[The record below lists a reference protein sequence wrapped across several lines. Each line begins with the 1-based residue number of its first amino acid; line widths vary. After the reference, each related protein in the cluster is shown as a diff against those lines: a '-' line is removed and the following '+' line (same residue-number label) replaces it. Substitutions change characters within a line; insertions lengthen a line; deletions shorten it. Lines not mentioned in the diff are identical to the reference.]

1 MVPSDYHTGA
11 DYDAKSN
18 GFEADFN
25 DAWDKIAPGP
35 DWTINYSTG
44 SMSGT
49 DTYPPPNS
57 NDVTISGGIGGI
69 GGIGVGSG
77 VESAP
82 HIVTTLSGTGY
93 IKPIPLV
100 LSDQTNWFPYSQ
112 QELIEQLRQERTS
125 VELQRE
131 RIDYLEKRLK
141 EVEDDNNQ
149 YRKNLA
155 NANDRLRFVEG
166 QYKATLA
173 YASGKETDCRYKD
186 ATIER
191 LSEELTKR
199 IKEDNQVSDESDQTA
214 IVGKDPNE
222 EIMVSPGSIVYDKLN
237 NKGPFLVIGES
248 TNVVD
253 YSSEIASKSERVRKI
268 EVDSW
273 VIRDGE
279 SYRAIP
285 KASLTT
291 AKPTK
296 TQTRSILTT
305 LVATAAAV
313 SAVPILAGIL
323 QLVG

>member
-1 MVPSDYHTGA
+1 MVPSDYHTGEG
-11 DYDAKSN
+11 YDAKSN
-18 GFEADFN
+18 GFESDFN
-25 DAWDKIAPGP
+25 DAWEQLAPTPTGP
-35 DWTINYSTG
+35 IYTSTQVSTG
-44 SMSGT
+44 TVNTGT
-49 DTYPPPNS
+49 VNTHLNIPPTP
-57 NDVTISGGIGGI
+57 VIW
-69 GGIGVGSG
+69 
-77 VESAP
+77 
-82 HIVTTLSGTGY
+82 TGNKS
-93 IKPIPLV
+93 IHLGPSDPL
-100 LSDQTNWFPYSQ
+100 NWFPYSQ
-112 QELIEQLRQERTS
+112 RELTDQLRQERAS

-141 EVEDDNNQ
+141 EIEDDNNQ

-199 IKEDNQVSDESDQTA
+199 IKEDNQAAESDQTA
-214 IVGKDPNE
+214 IVGEGPNE
-222 EIMVSPGSIVYDKLN
+222 EIMVSPGSVVYDKLN

-253 YSSEIASKSERVRKI
+253 YSSEISSKSERVRKI

-291 AKPTK
+291 VRPNK
-296 TQTRSILTT
+296 TQSKSV
-305 LVATAAAV
+305 VATMVAAAAAV
-313 SAVPILAGIL
+313 SAVPILAGLL
-323 QLVG
+323 QMLG

>member
-1 MVPSDYHTGA
+1 MGSSEYHTGKG
-11 DYDAKSN
+11 YDAKAN
-18 GFEADFN
+18 GFESEFN
-25 DAWDKIAPGP
+25 DAWEQISPGP
-35 DWTINYSTG
+35 DWVISNTTG
-44 SMSGT
+44 SMSGSVT
-49 DTYPPPNS
+49 SPCNK
-57 NDVTISGGIGGI
+57 VTISGTGG
-69 GGIGVGSG
+69 GGGGGS
-77 VESAP
+77 P
-82 HIVTTLSGTGY
+82 
-93 IKPIPLV
+93 IKLTIPPIPGWTGDIQPVHLIP
-100 LSDQTNWFPYSQ
+100 SDPLNWFPYSQ
-112 QELIEQLRQERTS
+112 RDLTEQLRQERAS
-125 VELQRE
+125 VGLQRD

-141 EVEDDNNQ
+141 EVEEDNNQ

-199 IKEDNQVSDESDQTA
+199 IKEDNQVSVESDTPT
-214 IVGKDPNE
+214 IVGEDPNE
-222 EIMVSPGSIVYDKLN
+222 EIMVSPGSIVYDKLS

-279 SYRAIP
+279 SYRAVP

-291 AKPTK
+291 AKPIK
-296 TQTRSILTT
+296 TQTRGILTT
-305 LVATAAAV
+305 LVAAAAAV

>member
-1 MVPSDYHTGA
+1 MVPSDYHTGEG
-11 DYDAKSN
+11 YDAKSN

-25 DAWDKIAPGP
+25 DAWEQLAPTPTGP
-35 DWTINYSTG
+35 IYTSTQVSTG
-44 SMSGT
+44 T
-49 DTYPPPNS
+49 VNTHLNIPP
-57 NDVTISGGIGGI
+57 
-69 GGIGVGSG
+69 
-77 VESAP
+77 
-82 HIVTTLSGTGY
+82 TTVIWTG
-93 IKPIPLV
+93 KPIPLGP
-100 LSDQTNWFPYSQ
+100 SDPLNWFPYSQ
-112 QELIEQLRQERTS
+112 RELSDQLRQERNS

-141 EVEDDNNQ
+141 EVEDDNSQ

-173 YASGKETDCRYKD
+173 YASCKETDCRYKD

-191 LSEELTKR
+191 LSEELTQR
-199 IKEDNQVSDESDQTA
+199 IKEDNRVSDESDQIA
-214 IVGKDPNE
+214 IVGEIPNE

-253 YSSEIASKSERVRKI
+253 YSSEISSKSERVRKI

-291 AKPTK
+291 AKPNK
-296 TQTRSILTT
+296 TQTRGVLTT
-305 LVATAAAV
+305 LVMAAAAV
-313 SAVPILAGIL
+313 GAVPILAGIL

>member
-1 MVPSDYHTGA
+1 MVPSDYHTGEG
-11 DYDAKSN
+11 YDAKSN
-18 GFEADFN
+18 GFESDFN
-25 DAWDKIAPGP
+25 DAWEQLAPTPTGP
-35 DWTINYSTG
+35 INYAPNISQASTG
-44 SMSGT
+44 TVNTGT
-49 DTYPPPNS
+49 VNTNLNIP
-57 NDVTISGGIGGI
+57 
-69 GGIGVGSG
+69 
-77 VESAP
+77 
-82 HIVTTLSGTGY
+82 
-93 IKPIPLV
+93 PIPVTWSGNKSIHLV
-100 LSDQTNWFPYSQ
+100 PSDPLNWFPYSQ
-112 QELIEQLRQERTS
+112 RDLTEQLRQERTS

-141 EVEDDNNQ
+141 EVEDDNSQ
-149 YRKNLA
+149 YRENLANVNRSLA

-199 IKEDNQVSDESDQTA
+199 IKEDNQVSADESDQTT
-214 IVGKDPNE
+214 IVGEFPNG

-279 SYRAIP
+279 SYRAVP

-291 AKPTK
+291 VRLNK
-296 TQTRSILTT
+296 TQSKSV
-305 LVATAAAV
+305 VATMVAAAAAV
-313 SAVPILAGIL
+313 SAVPILAGLL
-323 QLVG
+323 QMLG

>member
-25 DAWDKIAPGP
+25 DAWEQIAPNPTGP
-35 DWTINYSTG
+35 IYST
-44 SMSGT
+44 
-49 DTYPPPNS
+49 PNS
-57 NDVTISGGIGGI
+57 TQAVSTGTVNSHG
-69 GGIGVGSG
+69 
-77 VESAP
+77 
-82 HIVTTLSGTGY
+82 TTNSHLN
-93 IKPIPLV
+93 IPPIPVTWSGNKSIHLV
-100 LSDQTNWFPYSQ
+100 PSDPLNWFPYSQ
-112 QELIEQLRQERTS
+112 RELSDQLRQERNS

-279 SYRAIP
+279 SYRAVP

-305 LVATAAAV
+305 LVAAAAAV

>member
-1 MVPSDYHTGA
+1 MVPSDYHTGEG
-11 DYDAKSN
+11 YDAKSN
-18 GFEADFN
+18 GFESDFN
-25 DAWDKIAPGP
+25 DAWEQLAPTPTGP
-35 DWTINYSTG
+35 INYAPNISQASTG
-44 SMSGT
+44 TVNTGT
-49 DTYPPPNS
+49 VNTHLNIPP
-57 NDVTISGGIGGI
+57 
-69 GGIGVGSG
+69 
-77 VESAP
+77 
-82 HIVTTLSGTGY
+82 TTVIWTG
-93 IKPIPLV
+93 KPIPLGP
-100 LSDQTNWFPYSQ
+100 SDPLNWFPYSQ
-112 QELIEQLRQERTS
+112 RELSDQLRQERNS

-141 EVEDDNNQ
+141 EVEDDNSQ

-199 IKEDNQVSDESDQTA
+199 IKEDNQVSADESDQTT
-214 IVGKDPNE
+214 IVGEFPNG

-279 SYRAIP
+279 SYRAVP

-291 AKPTK
+291 VRLNK
-296 TQTRSILTT
+296 TQSKSV
-305 LVATAAAV
+305 VATMVAAAAAV
-313 SAVPILAGIL
+313 SAVPILAGLL
-323 QLVG
+323 QMLG